1 MATWIE
7 FLNEVRNKTE
17 ASKQDSGWIANP
29 VADPAWP
36 NLMVYIAYMDGQ
48 TLGMLID
55 REERENDYT
64 SYSLVLLSSSE
75 RPMKLYFS
83 TLADA
88 KLAHKMLIDEA
99 KRYATWEAQN
109 PPKSVDLGTVTIRS
123 LEDLKTLINRIATIT
138 NPAPNLQNTPKLFTG
153 DPSKDK
159 N

>member
-7 FLNEVRNKTE
+7 FLTEVRNKTE
-17 ASKQDSGWIANP
+17 VTKQDSGWVANP
-29 VADPAWP
+29 ALPD
-36 NLMVYIAYMDGQ
+36 LMVYIAYMEGE
-48 TLGMLID
+48 TLGAIIIRD
-55 REERENDYT
+55 ERENGYVT
-64 SYSLVLLSSSE
+64 YGLSLISATA
-75 RPMKLYFS
+75 RTIKLYFS

-88 KLAHKMLIDEA
+88 KLAHKMMTDEE

-153 DPSKDK
+153 DPPKDK

>member
-1 MATWIE
+1 MATWVE
-7 FLNEVRNKTE
+7 FLTEVRDKTE
-17 ASKQDSGWIANP
+17 ATKQDSGWVANP
-29 VADPAWP
+29 ASP
-36 NLMVYIAYMDGQ
+36 NPMVYIAYMSGQ
-48 TLGMLID
+48 TLGAVID
-55 REERENDYT
+55 REERENGYV
-64 SYSLVLLSSSE
+64 SYILVLLSPSA
-75 RPMKLYFS
+75 RTMKLYFS

-88 KLAHKMLIDEA
+88 KLAHKMMTDEE

-153 DPSKDK
+153 DPPKDK

>member
-1 MATWIE
+1 MATWVE
-7 FLNEVRNKTE
+7 FLNEVRDKTE
-17 ASKQDSGWIANP
+17 ATKQDSGWVANP
-29 VADPAWP
+29 ALPD
-36 NLMVYIAYMDGQ
+36 LMVYIAYMEGEM
-48 TLGMLID
+48 LGAIISRD
-55 REERENDYT
+55 ERENGYE
-64 SYSLVLLSSSE
+64 SYVLSLISATARTV
-75 RPMKLYFS
+75 KLYFS

-88 KLAHKMLIDEA
+88 KLAHKMMTDEE

-153 DPSKDK
+153 DPPKDK